1 MKMKNLLLAFASI
14 ALVASCDENAGNV
27 EVPVVEQESVSFTAS
42 MKNLSRATETAF
54 ESGDKI
60 VVYAVKDEG
69 YGTSLQQ
76 SGNYASHVEYTYNGS
91 RFVNDKSGIVYSE
104 TTPVRYYAIYPS
116 LGVSSAPQFVFNVE
130 TNQSSDDNYTLS
142 DLCTSVSEISSNKVV
157 DLVFS
162 HRLSHVIVN
171 LEGAALGSGNLTV
184 KLNDVYVQCDV
195 DINANTYAFKGS
207 KKSIQMADNGTNS
220 FKAIIV
226 PQTIEAGSTFLTVT
240 LDGKDYVL
248 KAKTD
253 LHFTSGKQMV
263 FDLAI
268 TKDEI
273 VSYTGSI
280 VPWEEET
287 IVEQIIPEEIRVKM
301 EPYITIYDGANPPN
315 VEGCYYVDPL
325 EDVYLEDYP
334 DGSMENTNWASQW
347 IKLANQ
353 DMYLNTIDMEELSAT
368 GTSYSAGMGSFIVGE
383 GDNFSILFDAEG
395 ETDGIYTRTV
405 TLLSGTKGAYGIYN
419 LKYAFIMAEKGDDPE
434 GHLMAEGVFR
444 VFEDEDYFSEETA
457 WPLEETRVGEWIP
470 EGQGLLN
477 ITSRVSK

>member
-1 MKMKNLLLAFASI
+1 MKMKKLLLAFASI

-253 LHFTSGKQMV
+253 LCFTSGKQMV

-405 TLLSGTKGAYGIYN
+405 TLLSGTKGDNGIYD